1 MDLID
6 IGLNL
11 SHSSFAQDRD
21 DVVMRAEAVGVRHMV
36 LTGSDLAESRT
47 VSQMASDEPARYSC
61 TAGVH
66 PHLAK
71 GWDQDTAAGLMALY
85 ELEGVRAV
93 GECGLDYNRNY
104 SPPDSQRL
112 AFAAQLELAADIG
125 LPVFLHQRDAHVDFL
140 AIYDEHR
147 SALSGPGVAHCFTG
161 SAEELDD
168 YLARDLYVG
177 ITGWIC
183 DERRGHHLKEIV
195 GRIPA
200 DRILLETDAPYLLP
214 RDLEPK
220 PETRRNEP
228 MHLAH
233 ICQVV
238 ATARA
243 ESSSTLAAATTENA
257 QRFFG
262 LPDEILQGTL
272 GG

>member
-11 SHSSFAQDRD
+11 SHSSFAHDR
-21 DVVMRAEAVGVRHMV
+21 EAVVARAQDAGVRHMV
-36 LTGSDLAESRT
+36 LTGSDLEESEVVARMAAEDP
-47 VSQMASDEPARYSC
+47 QRYSC

-71 GWDQDTAAGLMALY
+71 SWDQRTAEGLRPLY
-85 ELEGVRAV
+85 DLEGVRAV

-104 SPPDSQRL
+104 SPQDAQRS
-112 AFAAQLELAADIG
+112 AFAAQLELAVETG
-125 LPVFLHQRDAHVDFL
+125 LPVFLHQRDAHADFL
-140 AIYDEHR
+140 AIWDEHHPDI
-147 SALSGPGVAHCFTG
+147 AGPGVAHCFTG
-161 SAEELDD
+161 TEAELDD

-214 RDLEPK
+214 RDLDPK

-233 ICQVV
+233 ICEVV
-238 ATARA
+238 AAARGETTA
-243 ESSSTLAAATTENA
+243 ELAAASTANA
-257 QRFFG
+257 LRFFRIPADG
-262 LPDEILQGTL
+262 IMPSSSG
-272 GG
+272 